1 MVRKLFF
8 NEDENEKCMTIMEK
22 KKYVAPECVVV
33 ELEGPVYMQS
43 GSFEEKPGTG
53 DDFELEGNRHRGEW
67 GNLWK

>member
-1 MVRKLFF
+1 
-8 NEDENEKCMTIMEK
+8 MEK

-43 GSFEEKPGTG
+43 GSIEENPGTG